1 MEKLNMDEV
10 INKIEKRSSQNQYTN
25 ASILTTILGTV
36 LVVQEPAYYLDVII
50 LSCAIVLGV
59 IGFIKSLK

>member
-1 MEKLNMDEV
+1 MDEV

-36 LVVQEPAYYLDVII
+36 LVVQEPVYYLDLII
-50 LSCAIVLGV
+50 LSCAVVLGL
-59 IGFIKSLK
+59 IGFIKSSK

>member
-1 MEKLNMDEV
+1 MDEV
-10 INKIEKRSSQNQYTN
+10 INKIEKHSQQNQYTN

-36 LVVQEPAYYLDVII
+36 LVIQEPSYSLDVIV
-50 LSCAIVLGV
+50 LSCAIGLGT